1 MTSVRYATADAIQN
15 EPRQQH
21 QLVAGTKSLEF
32 FLANNFVDYLQ
43 GDLGSGKTV
52 TLCLR
57 VMRHIQEQRPSP
69 RTGKRMS
76 RWALVRNTTP
86 DLKRTTIRTW
96 LNIVPENLHGRF
108 NMGQTLCH
116 HLRFSDVE
124 CDVDFIGLD
133 KEEDVKKLRS
143 TEYTGIGFN
152 ELPYIPKV
160 LFDEATGRLRYPSIA
175 DGGPTWR
182 GIIAD
187 GNAPEEDCWLAMMT
201 GQIDLPP
208 GMNDF
213 DAQQYKW
220 PEEWGFYKQPP
231 ALLENFDDRG
241 NVIGYRVN
249 PGAENLANLPPDY
262 YDKQIPGKSK
272 AWIDSHLRNTV
283 TLVVDGSPVWP
294 MFRREYHVAPE
305 VLKPVP
311 GHEVIVSLDFGR
323 VYPAALFSQEIN
335 GRVNVQYEMLGFNE
349 GATIFAPKVK
359 RFLETHYP
367 GEAFR
372 CVGDPKGADK
382 GQATE
387 QSAYDIFK
395 YNGMPVTPAP
405 VKQNDI
411 ALRVESVAHILND
424 NPSGVNRLVISP
436 YCRTL
441 IVGMAGRYHLVREE
455 GGDLKPKKD
464 KYSNLCDTLQ
474 YLCLSL
480 GEGRRMIGLK
490 PVNQIGGMKVY
501 KGRNS
506 MRRVSA

>member
-1 MTSVRYATADAIQN
+1 MMRAAEAAESGCGVYYL
-15 EPRQQH
+15 EPGSK
-21 QLVAGTKSLEF
+21 LAEF
-32 FLANNFVDYLQ
+32 VTANNFVDFIQ

-52 TLCLR
+52 GLCLR
-57 VMRHIQEQRPSP
+57 VMRHIQEQQPSP
-69 RTGKRMS
+69 RDGKRKS

-96 LNIVPENLHGRF
+96 LNIVEERLHGRF
-108 NMGQTLCH
+108 NYGQTLCH
-116 HLRFSDVE
+116 HLRFNDVE

-160 LFDEATGRLRYPSIA
+160 LFDEATGRLRYPPPE

-208 GMNDF
+208 GMPEQDKL
-213 DAQQYKW
+213 QWQW
-220 PEEWGFYKQPP
+220 PPDWGFFKQPP
-231 ALLENFDDRG
+231 ALFESLDERG

-249 PGAENLANLPPDY
+249 PRAENLKNLPPDY
-262 YDKQIPGKSK
+262 YEKQIAGKSK

-294 MFRREYHVAPE
+294 MFRREYHVAIE
-305 VLKPVP
+305 MLKPKP
-311 GHEVIVSLDFGR
+311 GYEVKVSLDFGR

-335 GRVNVQYEMLGFNE
+335 GRLNVQHEMLGFNE

-367 GEAFR
+367 GCPFR
-372 CVGDPKGADK
+372 CVGDPKGSDK
-382 GQATE
+382 GAATE
-387 QSAYDIFK
+387 QSAYDVFK
-395 YNGMPVTPAP
+395 FNGMPVTPAP

-411 ALRVESVAHILND
+411 ATRVEAVAFILND

-436 YCRTL
+436 NCRTL

-455 GGDLKPKKD
+455 DGQLKPKKD
-464 KYSNLCDTLQ
+464 KYSNLCDCLQ
-474 YLCLSL
+474 YECLAQ
-480 GEGRRMIGLK
+480 GEGRRMIGLTPANMLK
-490 PVNQIGGMKVY
+490 PVQYAKVRGL
-501 KGRNS
+501 K
-506 MRRVSA
+506 RRVA